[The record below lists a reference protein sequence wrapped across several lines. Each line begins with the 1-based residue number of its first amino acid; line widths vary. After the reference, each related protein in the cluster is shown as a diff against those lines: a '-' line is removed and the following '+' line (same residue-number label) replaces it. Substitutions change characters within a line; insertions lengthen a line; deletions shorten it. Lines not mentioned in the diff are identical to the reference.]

1 MRFSNRKKRQLQNST
16 RKNNLKTG
24 KKIKKKQIV
33 VKSQTTNLSK
43 IRDFVYSTALDVGI
57 GSEIIDNIILAVDE
71 ACTNIIKHA
80 YKSFQEGEIIVKL
93 EYSDKKFTV
102 IIKDYGTPFSPD
114 TIPDPDLQKYYRQ
127 HRVGGLG
134 MYLMKSLMDEVKYI
148 SIPGKYNQVR
158 LSKNINSTH

>member
-1 MRFSNRKKRQLQNST
+1 M
-16 RKNNLKTG
+16 KTG
-24 KKIKKKQIV
+24 KKIKQKQLV
-33 VKSQTTNLSK
+33 VEGKTNNLSM
-43 IRDFVYSTALDVGI
+43 IRDFVFTTASDIGI
-57 GSEIIDNIILAVDE
+57 RQEIIDNIILAVDE

-80 YKSFQEGEIIVKL
+80 YKSIKEGQIIVRL

-102 IIKDYGTPFSPD
+102 IIKDYGAPFRPE
-114 TIPDPDLQKYYRQ
+114 TIPDPDLQIYYRQ

-158 LSKNINSTH
+158 LSKNINSAH

>member
-1 MRFSNRKKRQLQNST
+1 M
-16 RKNNLKTG
+16 KTG
-24 KKIKKKQIV
+24 KKIKQKQLV
-33 VKSQTTNLSK
+33 VEGKTNNLSM
-43 IRDFVYSTALDVGI
+43 IRDFVYTTASDIGI
-57 GSEIIDNIILAVDE
+57 RTEIIDNIILAVDE

-80 YKSFQEGEIIVKL
+80 YKSIKVGEIIVRL

-102 IIKDYGTPFSPD
+102 IIKDYGAPFRPE
-114 TIPDPDLQKYYRQ
+114 TIPDPDLQTYYRQ

-158 LSKNINSTH
+158 LSKNINTAH

>member
-1 MRFSNRKKRQLQNST
+1 M
-16 RKNNLKTG
+16 KTG
-24 KKIKKKQIV
+24 KKIKQKQLV
-33 VKSQTTNLSK
+33 VEGKTNNLSM
-43 IRDFVYSTALDVGI
+43 IRDFVYTAASDIGI
-57 GSEIIDNIILAVDE
+57 RTEIIDNIILAVDE

-80 YKSFQEGEIIVKL
+80 YKSIKVGEIIVRL

-102 IIKDYGTPFSPD
+102 IIKDYGAPFRPE
-114 TIPDPDLQKYYRQ
+114 TIPDPDLQTYYRQ

-158 LSKNINSTH
+158 LSKNINTAH

>member
-1 MRFSNRKKRQLQNST
+1 M
-16 RKNNLKTG
+16 KTG
-24 KKIKKKQIV
+24 KKIKQKKLV
-33 VKSQTTNLSK
+33 VKSKTNNLSM
-43 IRDFVYSTALDVGI
+43 IRDFVYSTALAAGI
-57 GSEIIDNIILAVDE
+57 TAEIIDNIILAVDE

-80 YKSFQEGEIIVKL
+80 YKSLQDGEIIVKL

-102 IIKDYGTPFSPD
+102 IIKDYGAPFSPE
-114 TIPDPDLQKYYRQ
+114 TIPDPDLQTYYRQ

-158 LSKNINSTH
+158 LSKNINSDNYNE